1 MAASWRRAV
10 WFPKEDGAGQNQ
22 TPHPSLA
29 IVGLILLNHYVQF
42 SWIFWV
48 LLTYES
54 LFPINYETECL
65 LVILVNLLYYIIMNL
80 LKFDYQ

>member
-29 IVGLILLNHYVQF
+29 IVGLNYSV
-42 SWIFWV
+42 
-48 LLTYES
+48 ES
-54 LFPINYETECL
+54 LCSIFMDFLGTPH
-65 LVILVNLLYYIIMNL
+65 VRIIIPNKL
-80 LKFDYQ
+80 

>member
-10 WFPKEDGAGQNQ
+10 WFPKEDGTGQNQ

-42 SWIFWV
+42 SWIFGV
-48 LLTYES
+48 LLTHES
-54 LFPINYETECL
+54 SLPINYETV
-65 LVILVNLLYYIIMNL
+65 VIVYTNKSSKLHPHELIKI
-80 LKFDYQ
+80 

>member
-22 TPHPSLA
+22 TTHPSLA

-48 LLTYES
+48 LLTHES
-54 LFPINYETECL
+54 SLPINYETVFIVYTNKSSKLHPHEL
-65 LVILVNLLYYIIMNL
+65 IKI
-80 LKFDYQ
+80 